1 MIGVDPWRR
10 IDFYVGNGLVPR
22 RPTAEQLEAASRLN
36 QYEAGV
42 IERVKRFV
50 RNPMEMLPTKAKREI
65 LSLSN
70 EEILAGIK
78 TASPEEAQAIRA
90 KAAAAKSNGGSN
102 GSHANGKNG
111 SGNNGNRGG
120 GTNGHH
126 EAWFDRTLKTA
137 CLISPV
143 RFALMTCYNPWNAIP
158 STGLSTPMK
167 YLVSHVVHAPHPT
180 ALWDVQIIHAD
191 EGGIDL
197 LASEVRRAKTGRGLT
212 PRIYRALAQRP
223 GYYEYLED
231 LIPRVRRFDYPP
243 TPAGFNPVLENLVNF
258 LNYAAKL

>member
-10 IDFYVGNGLVPR
+10 IDFYVSKGLVPR
-22 RPTAEQLEAASRLN
+22 RPTARQLDAASRLN

-50 RNPMEMLPTKAKREI
+50 RNPAEMLPTKAKREV

-78 TASPEEAQAIRA
+78 MASPEEAQAIRA
-90 KAAAAKSNGGSN
+90 RAAAARANGGGSGDGSDGRGN
-102 GSHANGKNG
+102 GRAGGGSGANG
-111 SGNNGNRGG
+111 
-120 GTNGHH
+120 HQ
-126 EAWFDRTLKTA
+126 EAWFDRTLKNA

-197 LASEVRRAKTGRGLT
+197 LAKEVQRAKTGRGLT

-223 GYYEYLED
+223 GYYEYLEN
-231 LIPRVRRFDYPP
+231 LIPRVRRFDYPQ

>member
-1 MIGVDPWRR
+1 MILGVDPWQR
-10 IDFYVGNGLVPR
+10 IDFYVRNGLVPR
-22 RPTAEQLEAASRLN
+22 RPTAEQLEEASKLN
-36 QYEAGV
+36 HYGAGV

-50 RNPMEMLPTKAKREI
+50 TNPMEMLPTKAKRQS
-65 LSLSN
+65 LSFSN

-78 TASPEEAQAIRA
+78 TASDEEAAAIRA
-90 KAAAAKSNGGSN
+90 KSAAEKSNGASKAQGNGGNGSN
-102 GSHANGKNG
+102 GS
-111 SGNNGNRGG
+111 
-120 GTNGHH
+120 NGHH
-126 EAWFDRTLKTA
+126 EAWLDRRLKTA

-143 RFALMTCYNPWNAIP
+143 RFGLMTIYNPWNAIP

-197 LASEVRRAKTGRGLT
+197 LASEVQRAKSGRGLT

-243 TPAGFNPVLENLVNF
+243 TPPGFNPILENLVNF
-258 LNYAAKL
+258 LNHAAKL

>member
-1 MIGVDPWRR
+1 MSFGVDPWKR
-10 IDFYVGNGLVPR
+10 IDFYVENGLVPQ
-22 RPTAEQLEAASRLN
+22 RPTPEQLDAASKLN
-36 QYEAGV
+36 GTEAGV
-42 IERVKRFV
+42 IERVKHFV
-50 RNPMEMLPTKAKREI
+50 THPMDMLPTKAKRKT
-65 LSLSN
+65 LSLRN
-70 EEILAGIK
+70 EEIQAGIK
-78 TASPEEAQAIRA
+78 TASDEEAEAIRA
-90 KAAAAKSNGGSN
+90 KTAHGTSNNAAQVQNGSN
-102 GSHANGKNG
+102 
-111 SGNNGNRGG
+111 

-126 EAWFDRTLKTA
+126 EPWLDRTLKTA

-158 STGLSTPMK
+158 STGLTTPLK

-191 EGGIDL
+191 EGGLDL
-197 LASEVRRAKTGRGLT
+197 LSRELQRAKTGRGLT

-243 TPAGFNPVLENLVNF
+243 TPAGFNPNLENLVNF
-258 LNYAAKL
+258 LNHAVKL

>member
-1 MIGVDPWRR
+1 MAFGVDPWQR
-10 IDFYVGNGLVPR
+10 IDFYVKNGLVPR
-22 RPTAEQLEAASRLN
+22 RPTSEQLEAASKLN
-36 QYEAGV
+36 GTEAGV
-42 IERVKRFV
+42 VERVKHFV
-50 RNPMEMLPTKAKREI
+50 SRPMDMLPTKAKRKT
-65 LSLSN
+65 LSLRN
-70 EEILAGIK
+70 DEILAGIK
-78 TASPEEAQAIRA
+78 TASEEEAEAIRA
-90 KAAAAKSNGGSN
+90 KTGGGMANGKAQGQNGHNGSN
-102 GSHANGKNG
+102 GANGH
-111 SGNNGNRGG
+111 R
-120 GTNGHH
+120 
-126 EAWFDRTLKTA
+126 EPWIDRTLKTA

-158 STGLSTPMK
+158 STGLTTPLK

-197 LASEVRRAKTGRGLT
+197 LDRELQRAKTGRGLT

-258 LNYAAKL
+258 LNHAVTL